1 MSYKSGLTGNSENC
15 SLNSVTINSGF
26 GGGGSGGGETNP
38 HIHGCGGGYTGG
50 GYEYDKYEEYT
61 GGGGGS
67 YSLDPTGTK
76 KIGHS
81 GPGKCTIK
89 LLTS

>member
-1 MSYKSGLTGNSENC
+1 MSG
-15 SLNSVTINSGF
+15 GF
-26 GGGGSGGGETNP
+26 GGGGCGATIKDGKIKQ
-38 HIHGCGGGYTGG
+38 IHGCGGGYTGG
-50 GYEYDKYEEYT
+50 GYKYDKYSEYT

-67 YSLDPTGTK
+67 YSLDPTGSK

-81 GPGKCTIK
+81 GEGKCTIK